1 MTEVR
6 PATTADLA
14 AITAIYN
21 HWITE
26 THVSFD
32 AEPQTIDDRTQWF
45 RHYAETGRYR
55 VLVAERNGEVE
66 GVTYSSRFRPKASYD
81 TTVETT
87 VVVHPAALG
96 FGTGKLLL
104 SELIKT
110 LETEDVHRAV
120 ALIALPNQPSIDLH
134 EQLDYRTVG
143 IHDEVGR
150 KFGRFWSVQIME
162 RAFS

>member
-6 PATTADLA
+6 PATADDVPS
-14 AITAIYN
+14 ITAIYN

-32 AEPQTIDDRTQWF
+32 AEPQTIEERTAWF
-45 RHYAETGRYR
+45 SQYAESGRYR
-55 VLVAERNGEVE
+55 VFVAEQNGQLV
-66 GVTYSSRFRPKASYD
+66 GVTYSSKFRPKASYE

-87 VVVHPAALG
+87 VVVDPAAVGLG
-96 FGTGKLLL
+96 IGRVLL
-104 SELIKT
+104 SHLVEALQ
-110 LETEDVHRAV
+110 TEDVHRAV
-120 ALIALPNQPSIDLH
+120 ALIALPNQPSVTLH
-134 EQLDYRTVG
+134 EQLGYRTVG